1 MTSTPTTAPASLRKR
16 VFDLL
21 FNENNP
27 EGISAKVNRWLVS
40 LILLNVMAMV
50 LETSPYIDQTYSR
63 ELDWLELFSVVVF
76 SVEYLLRLWVAPED
90 PDFRAA
96 NMPRLK
102 YIFSLY
108 AIIDLL
114 AIMPFYLSGLITLDL
129 RVLRMMRLVRVF
141 KFTAFIKPAWQEF
154 QHNTQ
159 GMTVRQKVYS
169 LLMVSPEAS
178 GHKLAHFIDT
188 FFMFWIV
195 VSTLSIVLDSV
206 DSIQAE
212 FATHFFIIDAV
223 AFSFFAIE
231 YGLRLYA
238 SAEERNG
245 THAFADRWR
254 FATSFSGLIDLM
266 SILPLILE
274 LLIGS
279 MVDLRFLRIVRLL
292 RLLKMTRYSSA
303 TSTLFAV
310 CKREAPILLASSFV
324 MGMLVFITAAMGY
337 LLEKDAQPDKF
348 ESIPAALYWAVITL
362 ASVGYGDITPV
373 TAAGRFL
380 TVLLALMGIGVFA
393 IPAAIMSS
401 AFTDQ
406 LRIEREGGGT
416 AAPSADAPAAP
427 THTPSAYHLASN
439 PDYAWAHYQT
449 LLAQIRELT
458 TLADAQ
464 AMQDKL
470 AQKTSVGAVDRE
482 IWQLLQ
488 GGDARKH

>member
-1 MTSTPTTAPASLRKR
+1 MTSAHTAAPASLRKR

-21 FNENNP
+21 FNEHNA
-27 EGISAKVNRWLVS
+27 EGIAAKVNTWLVS
-40 LILLNVMAMV
+40 LILVNVLAMV

-63 ELDWLELFSVVVF
+63 ELDWLELFSVIVF
-76 SVEYLLRLWVAPED
+76 SVEYLLRLWVAPEE
-90 PDFRAA
+90 PDFQAA
-96 NMPRLK
+96 KLPRLK

-114 AIMPFYLSGLITLDL
+114 AILPFYLAGLIALDL

-141 KFTAFIKPAWQEF
+141 KFTAFIKPAWQDF
-154 QHNTQ
+154 QHETQ
-159 GMTVRQKVYS
+159 GMTVRQKVHS

-206 DSIQAE
+206 ESIQAE
-212 FATHFFIIDAV
+212 FATHFFIVDV
-223 AFSFFAIE
+223 VGFSIFAIE

-245 THAFADRWR
+245 KHVFADRWR
-254 FATSFSGLIDLM
+254 FATSFSGLVDLM

-274 LLIGS
+274 LLFGS
-279 MVDLRFLRIVRLL
+279 LVDLRFLRIVRLL

-406 LRIEREGGGT
+406 LRIEREGT
-416 AAPSADAPAAP
+416 SQPSADAAP
-427 THTPSAYHLASN
+427 PHAPSSASAQHLASN

-449 LLAQIRELT
+449 LLSQMRELAC
-458 TLADAQ
+458 LADAK

-470 AQKTSVGAVDRE
+470 QQKTGPDAIDRD
-482 IWQLLQ
+482 IWQLLHE
-488 GGDARKH
+488 RK